1 MTRVRQGTKGRARF
15 RRSSITALWYVSLAL
30 LSIPFIF
37 PFWWMI
43 TSSFKSATEI
53 FTFPPT
59 LLPTTWRWQNFVD
72 VFSYQPFARHYFN
85 SLYIAVIVTAGTIF
99 VSSLAGY
106 AFARIRFRGKTFI
119 FLALLSALMMPTE
132 VTIIPNFFLMSS
144 LGLVDTHVPLI
155 LLPVF
160 GANGVVGT
168 FLMRQFFLSLPQ
180 EIEDA
185 AMIDGLNRF
194 GTFWRIALPI
204 ARPAIGALAILSF
217 LYSWNLFL
225 EPLVFVN
232 DLKLFTLPL
241 SLNNYNDTYGLPIW
255 NLQLAA
261 TTLSVIPVLI
271 VYVLAQRQ
279 IVESFTLSGVKG

>member
-72 VFSYQPFARHYFN
+72 VFAYQPFARHYFN

-106 AFARIRFRGKTFI
+106 AFARIKFRGKTFI